1 MCGSSYQPITRSGPV
16 LRFAAMAALGRTSSK
31 PMYSTLTAAPVAS
44 WNFFVFWFQT
54 SSSVL
59 TNPLQRRRR
68 NCASFSTGNIGLYV
82 SWPKDRVAAAATV
95 PRPHCKT
102 VRRRRVMGSLQ
113 EDRGSSYQE
122 SCYLHEIREVPMPFL
137 LGPST
142 ILLVLAAAPPR
153 DSGDIFHATLGETG
167 ARTAEVSTQELREI
181 LAARSAT
188 VFDSRPH
195 LEYAMGH
202 IPGAVD
208 GAAVVARGDRT
219 AVWIDVRAAEEFSKG
234 SVAGARSVPRALVV
248 AGKDSSEL
256 KKAKNDGRLPM
267 TDHNTRIIVFGASP
281 DDARFVTEQLAREAF
296 HNVSFFAGTWAE
308 LQEATGSMASK

>member
-1 MCGSSYQPITRSGPV
+1 
-16 LRFAAMAALGRTSSK
+16 
-31 PMYSTLTAAPVAS
+31 
-44 WNFFVFWFQT
+44 
-54 SSSVL
+54 
-59 TNPLQRRRR
+59 
-68 NCASFSTGNIGLYV
+68 
-82 SWPKDRVAAAATV
+82 
-95 PRPHCKT
+95 
-102 VRRRRVMGSLQ
+102 
-113 EDRGSSYQE
+113 
-122 SCYLHEIREVPMPFL
+122 MPFL

-202 IPGAVD
+202 IPGAVNVAAKPGVEMAKYVSDVAEISRVLGNRKDAPVVLYCNGPFCEKSKRLSDELLAAGHTNVRRYQLGMPVWRALGGIAQIERD